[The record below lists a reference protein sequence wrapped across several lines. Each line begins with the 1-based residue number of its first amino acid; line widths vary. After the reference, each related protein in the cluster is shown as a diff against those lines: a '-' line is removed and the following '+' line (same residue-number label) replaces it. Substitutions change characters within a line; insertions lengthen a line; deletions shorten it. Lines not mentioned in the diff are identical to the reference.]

1 MNGLATIRNLRSPA
15 GAWLDTGVRQMQI
28 NCLHVVPGA
37 TFGGPHNEILRLKP
51 ALARAGFEPIVVLP
65 REPGSAA
72 DRLEA
77 LGIVILQPKMVR
89 LRRLRSARYWLWYPV
104 GFARDVVTL
113 AKLIRRRRIGLVHGY
128 GPNLQAAIAAKLTG
142 TPAVWSLADIGAPRA
157 MRSLIGRVLPILVDS
172 VLLNGRAMAEAYPGI
187 HRMDDRAV
195 VYYPPVD
202 VDLFDPFSGTN
213 RASEAPVL
221 VGALANLNPDKGL
234 EDLIDAA
241 SILNSRQRV
250 TFEVYGS
257 THATHIDYA
266 RELAV
271 RADES
276 IGRDFAFC
284 GETDDVPQ
292 VISKFDI
299 FAISSIREGT
309 TTTAIEAMAAG
320 LPVVSTNVG
329 GIPEVVDDGQ
339 TGLLVEPRNPG
350 QLAGAIER
358 LVEDRELR
366 LRLGRS
372 GRARAEREFGLD
384 RTAAAFRRA
393 YGIAVGRR
401 SMPFH
406 P

>member
-1 MNGLATIRNLRSPA
+1 
-15 GAWLDTGVRQMQI
+15 MQI

-37 TFGGPHNEILRLKP
+37 TYGGPHNEILRLKP
-51 ALARAGFEPIVVLP
+51 ALAKAGFEPIVLLP
-65 REPGSAA
+65 REPGNAA
-72 DRLEA
+72 DRLAA
-77 LGIVILQPKMVR
+77 LGIEILQPKMVR

-113 AKLIRRRRIGLVHGY
+113 GRLIRRRRIGLVHGY

-142 TPAVWSLADIGAPRA
+142 TPTVWSLADIGAPKA
-157 MRSLIGRVLPILVDS
+157 LRSLIGLALPILVDS

-202 VDLFDPFSGTN
+202 MDLFDPLSATN
-213 RASEAPVL
+213 RSSDATVL
-221 VGALANLNPDKGL
+221 IGTLANLNADKGL

-241 SILNSRQRV
+241 SILGSRQRV

-257 THATHIDYA
+257 THATQVDYA

-271 RADES
+271 RASGS
-276 IGRDFAFC
+276 IGRNFGFC

-292 VISKFDI
+292 VMSTFDI

-339 TGLLVEPRNPG
+339 TGLLVEPHDPG
-350 QLAGAIER
+350 QLARAIER

-384 RTAAAFRRA
+384 RTIAAFRRA
-393 YGIAVGRR
+393 YGIAIDRR
-401 SMPFH
+401 SVPSH
-406 P
+406 R